1 MTHKLFVLLLIA
13 TIMFTIFVV
22 AVHKLP
28 YILGAAA
35 VIGLIRLYRA
45 YRNAPPTSPAGV
57 AEL

>member
-1 MTHKLFVLLLIA
+1 MTHKLFILLLIA

-28 YILGAAA
+28 YILGVAV